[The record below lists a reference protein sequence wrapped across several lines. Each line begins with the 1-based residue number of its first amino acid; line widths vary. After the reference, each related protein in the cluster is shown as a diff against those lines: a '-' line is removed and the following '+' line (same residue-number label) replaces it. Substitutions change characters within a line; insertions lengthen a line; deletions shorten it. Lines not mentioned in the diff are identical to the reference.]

1 MLAGTRDLT
10 SADLRRREKPSTAVI
25 VLSAGASPYLG
36 KVLRAVLACHP
47 SPDAVILVWSGR
59 EAAPQDL
66 PQPVEVVRIA
76 PESFDHGGTRRL
88 ALELYG
94 SDVVAFLSDD
104 AEPTG
109 EGWLAHLTAPFSDP
123 AVSAVYGRQVPR
135 PDCGLAERAF
145 RNARYPETSLT
156 LDRTIFG
163 RLPKVGLPISDA
175 NAAYRVSAVAAVGG
189 FPKVCPYGEDLVV
202 AHALMDAGWRVLYS
216 SDAAAWHSHRL
227 SSLELFLRGVRA
239 GRLSGLVLRGRALPT
254 KTGFGAGA
262 RFAVSI
268 LARGW
273 DEAGAAGVISVLWA
287 SGLRV
292 AGYLVGKSHLYQ
304 V

>member
-10 SADLRRREKPSTAVI
+10 SADLRRREKPSTAVV

-59 EAAPQDL
+59 TAPQNL
-66 PQPVEVVRIA
+66 PQSVEVVRIA

-88 ALELYG
+88 ALELCG

-109 EGWLAHLTAPFSDP
+109 EGWLAHLMAPFSDP

-135 PDCGLAERAF
+135 SDCGFAERAF
-145 RNARYPETSLT
+145 RKARYPETSLS

-175 NAAYRVSAVAAVGG
+175 NAAYRVGAVAAVGG
-189 FPKVCPYGEDLVV
+189 FPKVCAYGEDLVV
-202 AHALMDAGWRVLYS
+202 ANALMNAGWKVLYS
-216 SDAAAWHSHRL
+216 SHAAAWHSHRL
-227 SSLELFLRGVRA
+227 SSLEVFRRGVMA
-239 GRLSGLVLRGRALPT
+239 GRLSGLVLRGRSSP
-254 KTGFGAGA
+254 
-262 RFAVSI
+262 R
-268 LARGW
+268 
-273 DEAGAAGVISVLWA
+273 
-287 SGLRV
+287 
-292 AGYLVGKSHLYQ
+292 
-304 V
+304 